1 MAEVVD
7 HQCYDPPCANR
18 TFPIMLDVIHAWY
31 RRNFSDPQAVILVIL
46 LVAGFSV
53 VLFAGDIL
61 APVLVALI
69 LAYLLEGVVM
79 ALERW
84 GVPRLAAVS
93 FVVLGFI
100 FLAVIILLG
109 LAPLLSR
116 QVAQLIR
123 EIPGMVS
130 QGQQALLRVPEMYPT
145 LFTEQQMRELIGTLH
160 AEVADFG
167 RAILSVSLSQA
178 VSIFTFI
185 IYVILVPLLVFFML
199 KDKKRM
205 LDWARDFLPRRSE
218 LSFQVWQEV
227 DDKIGNYIRGKVV
240 EIAIVWVVS
249 YVTFA
254 LMGLN
259 YSLLLSFLV
268 GISVIVPYVGAISAT
283 IPIALIGYFQWGF
296 APEFWWLLVAYQIIQ
311 LLDGNVLVPVLFS
324 EVVNLHPVAIIVAV
338 LFFGGL
344 WGIWGVFFAIPLAT
358 LVQAVLN
365 AWPRVQPPGEEAETD
380 GGASSSA

>member
-1 MAEVVD
+1 
-7 HQCYDPPCANR
+7 
-18 TFPIMLDVIHAWY
+18 MLDVIHAWY

-109 LAPLLSR
+109 LVPLLSR

-123 EIPGMVS
+123 EVPGMVS
-130 QGQQALLRVPEMYPT
+130 QGQQALLRLPEMYPT
-145 LFTEQQMRELIGTLH
+145 LFTEQQVRELIGTLH

-178 VSIFTFI
+178 VSLFAFI

-199 KDKKRM
+199 KDKERM
-205 LDWARDFLPRRSE
+205 LAWAQDFLPRRRE

-259 YSLLLSFLV
+259 YSLLLSFTV

-296 APEFWWLLVAYQIIQ
+296 APEFWWLLLAYQIIQ

-365 AWPRVQPPGEEAETD
+365 AWPRVQPPEEKAKAKEGT
-380 GGASSSA
+380 ASTP

>member
-1 MAEVVD
+1 
-7 HQCYDPPCANR
+7 
-18 TFPIMLDVIHAWY
+18 MLDVIHAWY

-109 LAPLLSR
+109 LVPLLSR
-116 QVAQLIR
+116 QIAQLIR
-123 EIPGMVS
+123 EVPGMVS
-130 QGQQALLRVPEMYPT
+130 QGQQALLRLPEMYPT
-145 LFTEQQMRELIGTLH
+145 LFTEQQVRELIGTLH

-167 RAILSVSLSQA
+167 RAVLSVSLSQA

-185 IYVILVPLLVFFML
+185 VYVILVPLLVFFML
-199 KDKKRM
+199 KDKDRM
-205 LDWARDFLPRRSE
+205 LAWAQDFLPRRRE

-283 IPIALIGYFQWGF
+283 IPIAFIGYFQWGF
-296 APEFWWLLVAYQIIQ
+296 APEFWWLLVAYQVIQ

-365 AWPRVQPPGEEAETD
+365 AWPRVQPPEQELETED
-380 GGASSSA
+380 AASPSS